1 MATKKEE
8 YRREI
13 KPLVIDPYKASD
25 EVLAAKKAAD
35 DYAANYPAGGQYQT
49 LKDDLLSQY
58 LNRDKFSYDLNADPA
73 YQAYKAQYTREGRNA
88 MADTIA
94 DAASLTGG
102 YGNSYAATAG
112 VKIYQSYLD
121 RLNDRVP
128 ELEANAYNRYQQ
140 EGQDLYNKYTAAQGA
155 YNDLLNEYYQRAN
168 FLGDR
173 AQQKYANEYN
183 EYGDR
188 VNNQRYGYE
197 SEYQLY
203 RDDIDDDY
211 RQAQFDYTMEQDALD
226 RQRQAELDA
235 RAIYESDRDFNE
247 GVRQYNQNY
256 ALDQYSAYKSG
267 SGGSK
272 GGSKTAEAESSLVKD
287 LGFSDSGK
295 AFDYLTS
302 LYEER
307 GEEGLRAYLDRFLP
321 DSYAVEDIDDIIESI
336 TGKKSVAPPNSNVSK
351 PWYYQTVFDRIQK

>member
-1 MATKKEE
+1 
-8 YRREI
+8 
-13 KPLVIDPYKASD
+13 
-25 EVLAAKKAAD
+25 
-35 DYAANYPAGGQYQT
+35 
-49 LKDDLLSQY
+49 
-58 LNRDKFSYDLNADPA
+58 
-73 YQAYKAQYTREGRNA
+73 

-112 VKIYQSYLD
+112 AKIYQSYLD

-235 RAIYESDRDFNE
+235 RAIYESDRD
-247 GVRQYNQNY
+247 Y
-256 ALDQYSAYKSG
+256 ALRQYSAYKSG
-267 SGGSK
+267 SGSGSEI
-272 GGSKTAEAESSLVKD
+272 KTASAEADPYEYSGRALDYAGD
-287 LGFSDSGK
+287 LGFKSETEMRDALMEEAKKGETPFRYYMKRLGSGSG
-295 AFDYLTS
+295 LS
-302 LYEER
+302 EEV
-307 GEEGLRAYLDRFLP
+307 LDAIFQAYVIP
-321 DSYAVEDIDDIIESI
+321 TPEANYHI
-336 TGKKSVAPPNSNVSK
+336 K
-351 PWYYQTVFDRIQK
+351 